1 MYIPPHF
8 LEVDEAVITEL
19 VEHFPLATVVC
30 HLGDEFVANHIP
42 MLRVSDN
49 TYVGHIA
56 KENDLH
62 QLFPDGM
69 AAIAIFSAENAY
81 ISPNW
86 YPSKKDNHRH
96 VPTWNY
102 QVVHMH
108 GRITFDHARKTKLA
122 VVGQLTTVLEQ
133 QYSGDEPWKLSDAP
147 RDYMEAMLDNIV
159 AFTFEVETIV
169 AKSKLSQNREP
180 EDFESVKASMEENGM
195 VHLANAMEVTKA
207 GRDS

>member
-8 LEVDEAVITEL
+8 LEVDEAVISRL

-30 HLGDEFVANHIP
+30 HFGDEFVANHIP
-42 MLRVSDN
+42 MLRTSDN
-49 TYVGHIA
+49 TYVGHVA

-69 AAIAIFSAENAY
+69 PVIAIFSSENAY
-81 ISPNW
+81 VSPNW

-108 GRITFDHARKTKLA
+108 GRITFDDSRKTKLA
-122 VVGQLTTVLEQ
+122 VVGQLTTVFEQ
-133 QYSGDEPWKLSDAP
+133 QYSGDEAWRLSDAP
-147 RDYMEAMLDNIV
+147 RDFMEAMLENIV
-159 AFTFEVETIV
+159 AFTFEAETIV

-180 EDFESVKASMEENGM
+180 EDFESVKASMEENDM
-195 VHLANAMEVTKA
+195 AHLANAMKVTKS
-207 GRDS
+207 RTDS

>member
-8 LEVDEAVITEL
+8 LEVDEAVISGL
-19 VEHFPLATVVC
+19 VEHFPLATLVC
-30 HLGDEFVANHIP
+30 HLGDNFVANHIP
-42 MLRVSDN
+42 MLRTLEN

-62 QLFPDGM
+62 QLFPRGM
-69 AAIAIFSAENAY
+69 AALAIFSAENAY
-81 ISPNW
+81 VSPNW

-108 GRITFDHARKTKLA
+108 GRITFDHSRKTKLA
-122 VVGQLTTVLEQ
+122 VVGQLTKVFEQ
-133 QYSGDEPWKLSDAP
+133 QYSGDEAWQLSDAP

-159 AFTFEVETIV
+159 AFTFKAQTIV
-169 AKSKLSQNREP
+169 AKSKLSQNRESK
-180 EDFESVKASMEENGM
+180 DFESVKASMEENGM
-195 VHLANAMEVTKA
+195 VHLANAMEVTKPKK
-207 GRDS
+207 DS

>member
-8 LEVDEAVITEL
+8 LEVDEAVISGL
-19 VEHFPLATVVC
+19 VEQFPLATVVC

-42 MLRVSDN
+42 MLRTSDQ

-69 AAIAIFSAENAY
+69 PAIAIFSAENAY

-108 GRITFDHARKTKLA
+108 GRITFDHSRKTKLA
-122 VVGQLTTVLEQ
+122 VVGRLTTVFEH
-133 QYSGDEPWKLSDAP
+133 QYSGDEAWKLSDAP

-159 AFTFEVETIV
+159 AFTFEVETTV
-169 AKSKLSQNREP
+169 AKSKLSQNRES
-180 EDFESVKASMEENGM
+180 EDFDSVKASMEENGM

-207 GRDS
+207 RRDS

>member
-8 LEVDEAVITEL
+8 LEVDEAVISGL
-19 VEHFPLATVVC
+19 VEQFPLATLVC
-30 HLGDEFVANHIP
+30 HIRDEFVANHIP
-42 MLRVSDN
+42 MLRTSDN
-49 TYVGHIA
+49 TYVGHVA

-69 AAIAIFSAENAY
+69 PAIAIFSSENAY
-81 ISPNW
+81 VSPNW

-108 GRITFDHARKTKLA
+108 GRITFDYSAKAKLA
-122 VVGQLTTVLEQ
+122 VVGQLTKVFEQ
-133 QYSGDEPWKLSDAP
+133 QYSGEEAWKLSDAP

-169 AKSKLSQNREP
+169 AKSKLSQNRAP

-195 VHLANAMEVTKA
+195 AHMTNAMEVTKA
-207 GRDS
+207 KRDS

>member
-8 LEVDEAVITEL
+8 LEVDEAVISGL
-19 VEHFPLATVVC
+19 VVCFPLATVVC

-42 MLRVSDN
+42 MLRTCDK

-62 QLFPDGM
+62 QLFPAGM
-69 AAIAIFSAENAY
+69 PAIAIFSAENAY
-81 ISPNW
+81 VSPNW

-108 GRITFDHARKTKLA
+108 GGIIFDHTRKTKMA
-122 VVGQLTTVLEQ
+122 VVGQLTKVLEH
-133 QYSGDEPWKLSDAP
+133 QYSGDEAWKLSDAP

-169 AKSKLSQNREP
+169 AKSKLSQNRES
-180 EDFESVKASMEENGM
+180 EDFDSVKASMEENGM
-195 VHLANAMEVTKA
+195 VYLANAMEATKA
-207 GRDS
+207 RMDS

>member
-8 LEVDEAVITEL
+8 LEVDEAVISGL
-19 VEHFPLATVVC
+19 VEHFPLATLVC
-30 HLGDEFVANHIP
+30 HLGDNFVANHIP
-42 MLRVSDN
+42 MLRTFEN

-62 QLFPDGM
+62 QLFPRGM

-81 ISPNW
+81 VSPNW

-108 GRITFDHARKTKLA
+108 GRITFDHSRKTKLA
-122 VVGQLTTVLEQ
+122 VVGQLTKVFEQ
-133 QYSGDEPWKLSDAP
+133 QYSGDEAWQLSDAP

-159 AFTFEVETIV
+159 AFTFKAQTIV
-169 AKSKLSQNREP
+169 AKSKLSQNRESK
-180 EDFESVKASMEENGM
+180 DFESVKASMEENGM
-195 VHLANAMEVTKA
+195 VHLANAMEVTKPKK
-207 GRDS
+207 DS